1 MLNCEI
7 QAFMRKLLFVI
18 CFSFVGISIS
28 FPQTDFRIM
37 FYNVENLFD
46 TVDDPEKNDGE
57 FLPSGT
63 MNWQPWKYWEKL
75 KNITRVITAV
85 GGMQSPALIGL
96 CEIENDSV
104 IFDLTRRSPLR
115 AQDYEY
121 IVTDSPDERGIDVAL
136 LYQRHQFNLLEKN
149 EYEIIFKDKTTR
161 PTRNILHAVG
171 KIIDNDTLDVFVC
184 HFPSRSGGQR
194 ETEPARIDVATLLRN
209 KVDSLF
215 AIREKANIVIMG
227 DFNDHPDDKSLFQTL
242 KARSLNY
249 HRSDKELYNMFFH
262 RVKEKNF
269 GTYFFQG
276 RWEVLDQFIVSG
288 NLLSESNSVFIKG
301 SKAHVFNPDFLLEE
315 DKTFGIKRPYRTH
328 LGPRYIGG
336 FSDHLPIYVDLEIGY

>member
-1 MLNCEI
+1 
-7 QAFMRKLLFVI
+7 
-18 CFSFVGISIS
+18 
-28 FPQTDFRIM
+28 M

-46 TVDDPEKNDGE
+46 TMDDPDKNDNE
-57 FLPSGT
+57 FLPNGS

-75 KNITRVITAV
+75 RNITRVITAV
-85 GGMQSPALIGL
+85 GGMQSPALVGL

-149 EYEIIFKDKTTR
+149 EHEIIFRDKTTR

-171 KIIDNDTLDVFVC
+171 KIINGDTIDVFVN
-184 HFPSRSGGQR
+184 HWPSRGGGQR
-194 ETEPARIDVATLLRN
+194 ETEPARIDAALLLRS

-215 AIREKANIVIMG
+215 SLRERANIVIMG
-227 DFNDHPDDKSLFQTL
+227 DFNDHPNDKSLFQTL
-242 KARSLNY
+242 QAKSLND

-262 RVKEKNF
+262 RLKERNF

-276 RWEVLDQFIVSG
+276 RWELLDQFIVSG
-288 NLLSESNSVFIKG
+288 NLLSESNSVYIKG
-301 SKAHVFNPDFLLEE
+301 NEAHIFKSYFLLREGRYGNKE
-315 DKTFGIKRPYRTH
+315 PFRTH

-336 FSDHLPIYVDLEIGY
+336 FSDHLPVYLDLIIR